1 VSPAATAD
9 TIGGV
14 VLVLMSGPGQV
25 AEAAPPEMH
34 ARGEGLGAGVG
45 VACELP
51 PPPEEPHAASNIA
64 IATIA
69 RIFVPA
75 TGAGL
80 RSAPVA
86 LKGFMCWA
94 REAEVAAPS
103 VTRGNSMLTFAHQ
116 LSPIGRSSGQGVKA
130 RRSRAERK
138 PISRPPSV
146 TGMCRTRCLTIMV
159 AASAA
164 SLLASMVSGS

>member
-1 VSPAATAD
+1 MVAPAEPARSTGLPLGSCEKCVPAWVLTSNAGVPWSNERVKVSPAATAD

-14 VLVLMSGPGQV
+14 VLVLVSGPGQD

-34 ARGEGLGAGVG
+34 AKGEGLGAGVG

-69 RIFVPA
+69 PIFVPT

-86 LKGFMCWA
+86 LKGFTWWV
-94 REAEVAAPS
+94 REAVVAAP
-103 VTRGNSMLTFAHQ
+103 A
-116 LSPIGRSSGQGVKA
+116 
-130 RRSRAERK
+130 
-138 PISRPPSV
+138 
-146 TGMCRTRCLTIMV
+146 
-159 AASAA
+159 
-164 SLLASMVSGS
+164 